1 MGHKTSIFDLPEQKL
16 KANTD
21 EYKSAKK
28 LTFCTKFAEDPNWLF
43 RTFGADKKKP
53 LEIHWKVNFSPKI
66 HWRQNLDQFS

>member
-28 LTFCTKFAEDPNWLF
+28 LTFCTKFAEDPI
-43 RTFGADKKKP
+43 T
-53 LEIHWKVNFSPKI
+53 
-66 HWRQNLDQFS
+66 

>member
-28 LTFCTKFAEDPNWLF
+28 LTFCTKFAEDPS
-43 RTFGADKKKP
+43 
-53 LEIHWKVNFSPKI
+53 FSGHETLAAPCFI
-66 HWRQNLDQFS
+66 FQL

>member
-28 LTFCTKFAEDPNWLF
+28 LTFCTKSAEDPSFSGHETLAPMMNVYSK
-43 RTFGADKKKP
+43 G
-53 LEIHWKVNFSPKI
+53 KVFTLPK
-66 HWRQNLDQFS
+66 QNY